1 CAVRDTGY
9 QNFYFGKGTSLT
21 VIPNIQ

>member
-1 CAVRDTGY
+1 FCAVSATGY

-21 VIPNIQ
+21 VIP